1 MVRCVQE
8 LQCKW
13 GLVDVADASEDLL
26 SKLTA
31 DLSSGEDSVVGTA
44 FGTVLL
50 CALHCTAMVPTH
62 SMSPPSSFLSGFTRR
77 LQPSMVVTHQQAAAS
92 LAVGQ
97 AAGMVRQEAERVA
110 EARAWA
116 QIVSHE
122 EGMVEAM
129 VAYQEEAAGAGR
141 EREEVGGEVG
151 RQRERMEEVEEVLRR
166 GRREVE
172 EEREAMRAGEVEEGG
187 LACRGEGAGK

>member
-1 MVRCVQE
+1 M
-8 LQCKW
+8 
-13 GLVDVADASEDLL
+13 
-26 SKLTA
+26 
-31 DLSSGEDSVVGTA
+31 
-44 FGTVLL
+44 
-50 CALHCTAMVPTH
+50 
-62 SMSPPSSFLSGFTRR
+62 
-77 LQPSMVVTHQQAAAS
+77 QPSMVVTHQQAAAS

-97 AAGMVRQEAERVA
+97 AAGLVRQEAERVA

-116 QIVSHE
+116 QIVGHE